1 MRTNATS
8 HGCRDSGGGVHGLIG
23 TVLVVETGRV
33 VLAVIGEFV
42 ARGRSQIH
50 DESVRRTTAA
60 RIIDAIVRHDV
71 QTQAN
76 RRSLPLTR
84 EVQFRAKQMV
94 ADRTD
99 RRRER
104 AGEEIDEHADDTHGN
119 GVQDDVK
126 EAVKEDFHQRPL
138 ERRLNEPENQD
149 ERARVQQTGENERCV
164 TVDEQVLKVCETGE
178 QDELLMPIGGLLTA
192 DDERLFEQ
200 LLVVGSGHLWNAMSD
215 DRRGVV
221 AHDDQIDHGWNER
234 EKAADEII
242 LLSVRAAMD
251 AVRVTLP
258 AGGSVERVGRGS
270 HPTFASID
278 GRVRVSRKVVVRHTN
293 ENQVIGIALVL
304 LKRRVR
310 LTRVLG
316 VSLQIGV
323 EMCAV
328 VVARVVLQLVGIDRI
343 FADVDLVARLVRG
356 DPMALLHLEVRHPIV
371 HVDDKQEANE
381 RQRTRMD
388 PTGVRQIVILG
399 EVA

>member
-1 MRTNATS
+1 
-8 HGCRDSGGGVHGLIG
+8 
-23 TVLVVETGRV
+23 
-33 VLAVIGEFV
+33 
-42 ARGRSQIH
+42 
-50 DESVRRTTAA
+50 
-60 RIIDAIVRHDV
+60 
-71 QTQAN
+71 
-76 RRSLPLTR
+76 
-84 EVQFRAKQMV
+84 MV

-99 RRRER
+99 RRREG

-149 ERARVQQTGENERCV
+149 ERARVQQTSEDERCV

-178 QDELLMPIGGLLTA
+178 QDELLMPIGGLPTA

-221 AHDDQIDHGWNER
+221 AHDDQIDQGWNER

-258 AGGSVERVGRGS
+258 AGGSVVCVGRGS

-278 GRVRVSRKVVVRHTN
+278 GRVRVSRKVVVRHSN
-293 ENQVIGIALVL
+293 ENLVIGIALDL
-304 LKRRVR
+304 L
-310 LTRVLG
+310 
-316 VSLQIGV
+316 
-323 EMCAV
+323 E
-328 VVARVVLQLVGIDRI
+328 
-343 FADVDLVARLVRG
+343 
-356 DPMALLHLEVRHPIV
+356 
-371 HVDDKQEANE
+371 
-381 RQRTRMD
+381 
-388 PTGVRQIVILG
+388 
-399 EVA
+399 